1 MSPTD
6 AAPAEITLRFLAAP
20 TDAGQSGSV
29 SAGPGARVDRQ
40 GRATPRPPGGAGPTP
55 SRPTS
60 GNVRFTRPVEVGELV
75 EVTARVVHTGR
86 SSMHI
91 TVDVASGQPR
101 TRELAP
107 ATRCLIIFVAVD
119 EDGRSTPVPPL
130 VPRTQGEELRAAAGR
145 RAGPTCGPQVE
156 AAMAGQ
162 VYSDAGTA
170 PRVVMRFLA
179 APTDVNW
186 GGKVHGGIVM
196 RWIDEA
202 AHVLATQWTGSD
214 RNVAIFTG
222 GVRFY
227 RPLRIGHVV
236 EVEARLLHTGR
247 TSMHVGVHVRSGD
260 PAAGAGRDGADD
272 LLPHH
277 LRGDRRAA
285 PGGAVPHL
293 GAGQR
298 RGPGARRARG
308 RAGPH
313 PRRSSAPD
321 RPPPDGPLASQLS
334 RPIPE
339 PSPRPG
345 TVAVR
350 R

>member
-1 MSPTD
+1 MGTT
-6 AAPAEITLRFLAAP
+6 AAPAAEITLRLLAAP

-29 SAGPGARVDRQ
+29 SAGRVLEWIDK
-40 GRATPRPPGGAGPTP
+40 AGYAAAAGWSGTYAV
-55 SRPTS
+55 TAYV

-86 SSMHI
+86 TSMHI

-107 ATRCLIIFVAVD
+107 ATRCLMIFVAVD
-119 EDGRSTPVPPL
+119 EDGRSTPVREL
-130 VPRTQGEELRAAAGR
+130 VPATLGEELQQRWAVR
-145 RAGPTCGPQVE
+145 RAELRAEVE
-156 AAMAGQ
+156 AAMEGQ
-162 VYSDAGTA
+162 AYTDAGTA
-170 PRVVMRFLA
+170 PRVTMRFLA

-202 AHVLATQWTGSD
+202 AHVLATQWTGSAQ
-214 RNVAIFTG
+214 NVAIFTG

-260 PAAGAGRDGADD
+260 PAAGPDGLELTTFCRTVFVAIDE
-272 LLPHH
+272 
-277 LRGDRRAA
+277 DRRAVPCPFWEPVSDEDRA
-285 PGGAVPHL
+285 LDVHAVEL
-293 GAGQR
+293 VR
-298 RGPGARRARG
+298 IR
-308 RAGPH
+308 
-313 PRRSSAPD
+313 D
-321 RPPPDGPLASQLS
+321 RFGD
-334 RPIPE
+334 
-339 PSPRPG
+339 
-345 TVAVR
+345 
-350 R
+350 

>member
-1 MSPTD
+1 MGTT
-6 AAPAEITLRFLAAP
+6 AAPAAEITLRLLAAP

-29 SAGPGARVDRQ
+29 SAGRVLEWIDK
-40 GRATPRPPGGAGPTP
+40 AGYAAAAGWSGTYAV
-55 SRPTS
+55 TAYV

-86 SSMHI
+86 TSMHI

-107 ATRCLIIFVAVD
+107 ATRCLMIFVAVD
-119 EDGRSTPVPPL
+119 EDGRSTPVREL
-130 VPRTQGEELRAAAGR
+130 VPATLGEELQQRWAVR
-145 RAGPTCGPQVE
+145 RAELRAEVE
-156 AAMAGQ
+156 AAMEGQ
-162 VYSDAGTA
+162 AYTDAGTA
-170 PRVVMRFLA
+170 PRVTMRFLA

-202 AHVLATQWTGSD
+202 AHVLATQWTGSAQ
-214 RNVAIFTG
+214 NVAIFTG

-260 PAAGAGRDGADD
+260 PAAGPDGLELTTFCRTVFVAIDE
-272 LLPHH
+272 
-277 LRGDRRAA
+277 DRRAVPCPTWEPVSDEDRA
-285 PGGAVPHL
+285 LDAHAVEL
-293 GAGQR
+293 VR
-298 RGPGARRARG
+298 IR
-308 RAGPH
+308 
-313 PRRSSAPD
+313 D
-321 RPPPDGPLASQLS
+321 RFGD
-334 RPIPE
+334 
-339 PSPRPG
+339 
-345 TVAVR
+345 
-350 R
+350 

>member
-1 MSPTD
+1 VPETSSP
-6 AAPAEITLRFLAAP
+6 AQITLRFLAAP

-29 SAGPGARVDRQ
+29 SAGRVLEWIDK
-40 GRATPRPPGGAGPTP
+40 AGYAAAAGWSGTYAV
-55 SRPTS
+55 TAYV
-60 GNVRFTRPVEVGELV
+60 GNVRFTRPVEIGDLV

-86 SSMHI
+86 TSMHI

-119 EDGRSTPVPPL
+119 EQGRSTPVREL
-130 VPRTQGEELRAAAGR
+130 VPATLGAELEQRWAVRRADLRAE
-145 RAGPTCGPQVE
+145 VE
-156 AAMAGQ
+156 AAMRDQ
-162 VYSDAGTA
+162 VYTDAGTA

-179 APTDVNW
+179 APSDVNW

-202 AHVLATQWTGSD
+202 AHVLATRWTGNPQ
-214 RNVAIFTG
+214 NVAIFTG

-260 PAAGAGRDGADD
+260 PAQGPEGMELTTFCRTVFVAIDE
-272 LLPHH
+272 H
-277 LRGDRRAA
+277 RRAVPCPTWEPVNEEDRA
-285 PGGAVPHL
+285 LDAHAVDL
-293 GAGQR
+293 VR
-298 RGPGARRARG
+298 IR
-308 RAGPH
+308 
-313 PRRSSAPD
+313 D
-321 RPPPDGPLASQLS
+321 RFGD
-334 RPIPE
+334 
-339 PSPRPG
+339 
-345 TVAVR
+345 
-350 R
+350 